1 MNVKFF
7 AGVSNVLAN
16 CVVEYTY
23 WKKREAD
30 YVCLWGI
37 CGIIN
42 ILLGKLAFFGL
53 QSSSDLQSVLP
64 SVSFPIHHSS
74 SG

>member
-30 YVCLWGI
+30 YVSG
-37 CGIIN
+37 
-42 ILLGKLAFFGL
+42 AFVA
-53 QSSSDLQSVLP
+53 S
-64 SVSFPIHHSS
+64 
-74 SG
+74 